1 MTVDGSHFIYPQY
14 CFHLSPTI
22 EKWCAFRASE
32 IHGLTSPRGFEGQEL
47 YFHLNHPVRWVQV
60 AGVVVAIDE
69 FYGRRIYTIDDS
81 SGANIEVVLR
91 VEKQNANQAAV
102 SATEAEGSGYG
113 KSAVKDSKGKTTAKP
128 VQTVTKEDEVK
139 PQVDSEVDVG
149 DVLLVKGK
157 ITVYRNNKQIMVHK
171 IVHLR
176 STQDEVQ
183 FWKKMTEF
191 HDSVLSNPWTL
202 SEKEFKRCRRE
213 AEKSNWE
220 EPKDRKR
227 SKRKLREDGTGLE
240 AGKTRLIRPELG
252 GGKAPKVKATGLEK
266 GTAKFVEAA
275 EVVGLERKRKHAG
288 AAGLEETTKVPS
300 TRSSTSTCERDRSVK
315 AKATGLERGSTIVE
329 PAVLASTKVP
339 TARISAST
347 RDREAPLTMRSTV
360 SDSRSSGLEPVYT
373 ESDSILD
380 ALANST
386 FDDGSFMQTSS
397 TYLERT
403 LVQSTGKSKRSLSP
417 SPLNGDSSRKL
428 RSTGLDRTIIPET
441 RKPKRSASPAPSHPR
456 PHVKARATGLERG
469 STQLVETG
477 CTRPTSTWDSDSDTL
492 VPLRS
497 STRVRASGLEKAATT
512 FVKAS
517 EIRLSSSQELEFDRL
532 IAPSARKSSV
542 RARARARARATGLE
556 RKPKR
561 VKTAHVEREV

>member
-1 MTVDGSHFIYPQY
+1 MTVDGSHVIYPQY

-22 EKWCAFRASE
+22 EKWCAFRARE
-32 IHGLTSPRGFEGQEL
+32 IHGLTSPRGFVGQDL

-91 VEKQNANQAAV
+91 VEKQNANQAAIL
-102 SATEAEGSGYG
+102 ATEADGSGYG
-113 KSAVKDSKGKTTAKP
+113 KAVKDIKTKTTTKP
-128 VQTVTKEDEVK
+128 AQATTKEDEVK
-139 PQVDSEVDVG
+139 PHVDSEVDVG

-157 ITVYRNNKQIMVHK
+157 ITVYRNSKQIIVHK

-176 STQDEVQ
+176 STQDEVH

-191 HDSVLSNPWTL
+191 HDSVLSKPWTL
-202 SEKEFKRCRRE
+202 SEKELKRCRRE
-213 AEKSNWE
+213 AEKPNWE

-227 SKRKLREDGTGLE
+227 SRRKAHEADGTGLE
-240 AGKTRLIRPELG
+240 AGKTRLVRPEVE
-252 GGKAPKVKATGLEK
+252 GGKPPKAKATGLEK
-266 GTAKFVEAA
+266 GTATFVQPV
-275 EVVGLERKRKHAG
+275 EVVGLEKRSRHVG
-288 AAGLEETTKVPS
+288 AAGLEKTTKIPS
-300 TRSSTSTCERDRSVK
+300 TRSSTSTRERDRSVK

-329 PAVLASTKVP
+329 RAVIASTKVP

-347 RDREAPLTMRSTV
+347 RDREAPLTMQSTV
-360 SDSRSSGLEPVYT
+360 LDSRSSGLEPVYA

-386 FDDGSFMQTSS
+386 FDDGSFMQTRS

-417 SPLNGDSSRKL
+417 SPFNGDSSTKL
-428 RSTGLDRTIIPET
+428 RSKGLERTAIATIS
-441 RKPKRSASPAPSHPR
+441 KPSGSLSPPASRPR
-456 PHVKARATGLERG
+456 PPVKARATGLEKG
-469 STQLVETG
+469 STKLVEADS
-477 CTRPTSTWDSDSDTL
+477 TRPTSTWDSDSDTL
-492 VPLRS
+492 VPVRS
-497 STRVRASGLEKAATT
+497 STRVRASGLEKGAAT

-517 EIRLSSSQELEFDRL
+517 EIRLSSSQELEFDTL
-532 IAPSARKSSV
+532 IAPSLRKSSV
-542 RARARARARATGLE
+542 RARATGLE

-561 VKTAHVEREV
+561 VKTVHVEGEV